1 MPSEVRTALANMSGL
16 LPMIRRKR
24 TPLATG
30 DGTAVCPVCGAVKAA
45 AAVPT
50 AQPSESR
57 AGREELPNKS
67 SDAKSSSALEA

>member
-1 MPSEVRTALANMSGL
+1 
-16 LPMIRRKR
+16 MIRRKR

-57 AGREELPNKS
+57 AGREELPEKRNG
-67 SDAKSSSALEA
+67 AKSSPTLGA